1 MMVFTNFF
9 RDQMDRFGEIDIM
22 VNNIA
27 ETISNKGIKLLL
39 NADDP
44 FVSRFGKSQVI
55 RLCTMV

>member
-1 MMVFTNFF
+1 
-9 RDQMDRFGEIDIM
+9 MDRFGEIDIM

-44 FVSRFGKSQVI
+44 FVSRLKIISDTIVYYGMKVPMNLNKV
-55 RLCTMV
+55 R